1 MAYEMRISGLS
12 SDVCSSDLQT
22 LVKDVITGLFY
33 LVEDAFRKG
42 EYIQC
47 SGGKGVV
54 EKISLRSVQ
63 LRHHNGPLNT
73 IPFGEMG
80 NITNHSRDWVRVK
93 IKIRVPFD
101 TDLNKMRKAVKKVGE
116 EMQADPELGP
126 MFLQPLKSQGAVD
139 TDEQGF
145 VTSVKFTSRPGD
157 EFILR
162 REAFARPRSE

>member
-80 NITNHSRDWVRVK
+80 NITNHSRDWVRE
-93 IKIRVPFD
+93 IGRASSRERVC
-101 TDLNKMRKAVKKVGE
+101 KYGWISVVAV
-116 EMQADPELGP
+116 
-126 MFLQPLKSQGAVD
+126 PLKKKQ
-139 TDEQGF
+139 
-145 VTSVKFTSRPGD
+145 KK
-157 EFILR
+157 
-162 REAFARPRSE
+162 